1 MMTFVLDTN
10 VVAEALRNPGG
21 PAGDYIRKARRMD
34 VRLTA
39 NVGLALEYEAM
50 CADQEAQAAAGISAD
65 EAKAFARGLIAMIE
79 PAQSNRLW
87 HPRLKDP
94 TDEMVLEAAVTG
106 QADGIVTF
114 SPKDFQVA
122 SDRFGIQVLTPGR

>member
-21 PAGDYIRKARRMD
+21 PAGDYIRSARRLD
-34 VRLTA
+34 LRLMA
-39 NVGLALEYEAM
+39 NVGLALEYEAV
-50 CADQEAQAAAGISAD
+50 CVDQAEEAGLSTEDART
-65 EAKAFARGLIAMIE
+65 FAQGLVAMME

-106 QADGIVTF
+106 GADAIVTF
-114 SPKDFQVA
+114 NPRDFQVA
-122 SDRFGIQVLTPGR
+122 SDKFGIQVLTPGK